1 MKKVFLTL
9 ALILSFSVNS
19 FAANDN
25 RIPLTPTV
33 TPLRIFFAVLAVAGF
48 VLAEIYIERKREQ
61 RVASRP
67 ERYEKKMA
75 ELREKK
81 RKKADKNK

>member
-1 MKKVFLTL
+1 MRKIFLTL
-9 ALILSFSVNS
+9 VLFCSLSFYS

-33 TPLRIFFAVLAVAGF
+33 TPLRVFFAVLAVAGF

-67 ERYEKKMA
+67 ERYQKKMA
-75 ELREKK
+75 ELKAKKEKK
-81 RKKADKNK
+81 K

>member
-1 MKKVFLTL
+1 MRKIFLTL
-9 ALILSFSVNS
+9 VLLCSLSFYS

-33 TPLRIFFAVLAVAGF
+33 TPLRVFFAVLAVIGF
-48 VLAEIYIERKREQ
+48 ILAEIYIERKREQ
-61 RVASRP
+61 RVAGRP

-75 ELREKK
+75 ELKAKKEKK
-81 RKKADKNK
+81 K

>member
-1 MKKVFLTL
+1 MRKIFLTL
-9 ALILSFSVNS
+9 VLLCSLSVYS

-33 TPLRIFFAVLAVAGF
+33 TTLRVFFAVLAVAGF

-67 ERYEKKMA
+67 ERYQKKMA
-75 ELREKK
+75 ELKTKKEKK
-81 RKKADKNK
+81 K

>member
-1 MKKVFLTL
+1 MRKIFLTL
-9 ALILSFSVNS
+9 VLFCSLSVYS

-33 TPLRIFFAVLAVAGF
+33 TPLRVFFAVLAVVGF

-67 ERYEKKMA
+67 ERYQKKMA
-75 ELREKK
+75 ELKTKKEKK
-81 RKKADKNK
+81 K

>member
-1 MKKVFLTL
+1 MRKIFLTL
-9 ALILSFSVNS
+9 VLFCSLSINS

-33 TPLRIFFAVLAVAGF
+33 TPLRVFFAVLAVVVF

-67 ERYEKKMA
+67 ERYKKKMA
-75 ELREKK
+75 ELKEKK
-81 RKKADKNK
+81 EKKK

>member
-1 MKKVFLTL
+1 MRKIFLTL
-9 ALILSFSVNS
+9 VLFCSLSFYS

-33 TPLRIFFAVLAVAGF
+33 TPLRVFFAVLAVVGF
-48 VLAEIYIERKREQ
+48 ILAEIYIERKREQ

-67 ERYEKKMA
+67 ERYQKKMA
-75 ELREKK
+75 ELKAKKEKK
-81 RKKADKNK
+81 K